1 VTDWGDAERSV
12 RAPRDATEP
21 DTLGDY
27 PTGMLSGVS
36 RSARGAQAYVPQYV
50 RIRDEITRRI
60 EVGEFKQGDRI
71 PSLREMCDE
80 FGVSSITARRA
91 LLDLLNEG
99 IVERRGGLGAF
110 VTGMRRRA
118 RIAVVIIGYSEAAWR
133 QNGGLHGQLVGGI
146 AAAAWEHDALLTI
159 LPVSDPK
166 TAPMAVRQLLH
177 DQPVDGLLFRVAG
190 DVDWR
195 VIDIPAGQSVGAVVI
210 KRVPPGSGVPAVLP
224 DARRAGELAVE
235 HLVALGHRRI
245 GLLTATGVS
254 TDTYRA
260 HKAGF
265 IAALEGHGIRVTREL
280 VSEVRSIFDEDRA
293 AAAQRLLAQ
302 PVAPTAIVCIS
313 DFLALDVYDA
323 AASQGLHIPEDLSVV
338 SFDDME
344 FAQHLTPPLTTVRLS
359 YYDLGQAAA
368 ATLFRVLDGDEV
380 PTIQELPVEL
390 IVRESTAP
398 LRVAQPV

>member
-1 VTDWGDAERSV
+1 MARS
-12 RAPRDATEP
+12 D
-21 DTLGDY
+21 
-27 PTGMLSGVS
+27 
-36 RSARGAQAYVPQYV
+36 RGASAYVPQYV

-60 EVGEFKQGDRI
+60 ETGELAQGERI

-118 RIAVVIIGYSEAAWR
+118 RIAVVIIGYSERAWR
-133 QNGGLHGQLVGGI
+133 LNGGLHGQLVGGI
-146 AAAAWEHDALLTI
+146 ASSTWEHDALLTV
-159 LPVSDPK
+159 LPINDPL
-166 TAPMAVRQLLH
+166 TAPMAIRQLLH

-195 VIDIPAGQSVGAVVI
+195 VIDIPVGQSLGAVVI

-235 HLVALGHRRI
+235 HLVELGHRRI

-265 IAALEGHGIRVTREL
+265 IAALERHGIRVTREL
-280 VSEVRSIFDEDRA
+280 VSEVQSVFDEDRSTA
-293 AAAQRLLAQ
+293 AERLLSLA
-302 PVAPTAIVCIS
+302 VAPTAIVCIT
-313 DFLALDVYDA
+313 DFLALDVYEA
-323 AASQGLHIPEDLSVV
+323 AAKQGLRIPEDLSVV

-344 FAQHLTPPLTTVRLS
+344 FARHLTPPLTTVRLS
-359 YYDLGQAAA
+359 YYDLGHAAA
-368 ATLFRVLDGDEV
+368 ATLFRVLEGDEV

-390 IVRESTAP
+390 VIRESTGPA
-398 LRVAQPV
+398 LVAADVG

>member
-1 VTDWGDAERSV
+1 
-12 RAPRDATEP
+12 
-21 DTLGDY
+21 
-27 PTGMLSGVS
+27 MLASVS
-36 RSARGAQAYVPQYV
+36 RSRRGENAYVPQYV

-60 EVGEFKQGDRI
+60 EAGELQQGERI

-118 RIAVVIIGYSEAAWR
+118 RIAVVIIGYTESAWR
-133 QNGGLHGQLVGGI
+133 QNSGSFGQLVGGI
-146 AAAAWEHDALLTI
+146 ASSMWEHDALLTV
-159 LPVSDPK
+159 LPVNDPM
-166 TAPMAVRQLLH
+166 TAATALRQLLH

-195 VIDIPAGQSVGAVVI
+195 VVDIPAEQEIGAVLI
-210 KRVPPGSGVPAVLP
+210 KRTHPATAVPAVLA
-224 DARRAGELAVE
+224 DARTAGSLAVE

-245 GLLTATGVS
+245 GLLSATAS
-254 TDTYRA
+254 TDTYRD

-265 IAALEGHGIRVTREL
+265 IEALDGHGIRVGREL
-280 VSEVRSIFDEDRA
+280 VTAVNSVFDEDRKVA
-293 AAAQRLLAQ
+293 AARLLELQ
-302 PVAPTAIVCIS
+302 ERPTAIVCGA
-313 DFLALDVYDA
+313 DFLALDVYEVA
-323 AASQGLHIPEDLSVV
+323 AEHGLRIPQDLSVV

-344 FAQHLTPPLTTVRLS
+344 FAQHLQPPLTTVRLS
-359 YYDLGQAAA
+359 YYDLGRAAA
-368 ATLFRVLDGDEV
+368 ATLFRVLEGDEV
-380 PTIQELPVEL
+380 PTVQDISVEL

-398 LRVAQPV
+398 VE

>member
-1 VTDWGDAERSV
+1 MV
-12 RAPRDATEP
+12 RGRAGGSGVRPVPAPRGAVAGP
-21 DTLGDY
+21 GAA
-27 PTGMLSGVS
+27 GMLSSVA
-36 RSARGAQAYVPQYV
+36 RSTRGAQAYVPQYV
-50 RIRDEITRRI
+50 QIRDEISRRI
-60 EVGEFKQGDRI
+60 EAGELRQGDRI

-110 VTGMRRRA
+110 VTGMRRRL
-118 RIAVVIIGYSEAAWR
+118 RIAVVIIGYNESAWR

-146 AAAAWEHDALLTI
+146 ASSAWEHDALLTV
-159 LPVSDPK
+159 LPINDPL
-166 TAPMAVRQLLH
+166 TAPMAIRQLLH
-177 DQPVDGLLFRVAG
+177 DQPVDGLLLRVAG

-195 VIDIPAGQSVGAVVI
+195 LMDIPVGQSVEAVVI
-210 KRVPPGSGVPAVLP
+210 KRVPPDSGVPAVLP

-235 HLVALGHRRI
+235 HLVGLGHRRI

-265 IAALEGHGIRVTREL
+265 IAALERHGIRVRREL
-280 VSEVRSIFDEDRA
+280 VSEVQSIFDDDRRA
-293 AAAQRLLAQ
+293 AAARLLGQ

-313 DFLALDVYDA
+313 DFLALEVYEVA
-323 AASQGLHIPEDLSVV
+323 ADQGLRIPEDLSVV

-359 YYDLGQAAA
+359 YYDLGKAAA
-368 ATLFRVLDGDEV
+368 ATLFRMLEGDEV
-380 PTIQELPVEL
+380 PTVQELPVEL
-390 IVRESTAP
+390 VLRESTAP
-398 LRVAQPV
+398 ARAEASAT

>member
-1 VTDWGDAERSV
+1 MTTQDGTRGPGGARLDE
-12 RAPRDATEP
+12 
-21 DTLGDY
+21 
-27 PTGMLSGVS
+27 
-36 RSARGAQAYVPQYV
+36 RGAVASAAPPTAMLANVTRPRRGPSAYVPQYV

-60 EVGEFKQGDRI
+60 EAGELAQGVRI

-118 RIAVVIIGYSEAAWR
+118 RIAVVIIGYSESAWR
-133 QNGGLHGQLVGGI
+133 QNSGSFGQLVGGI
-146 AAAAWEHDALLTI
+146 ASSMWEHEALLTV
-159 LPVSDPK
+159 LPVNDPM
-166 TAPMAVRQLLH
+166 TASTALRQLLH

-195 VIDIPAGQSVGAVVI
+195 VVDIPAEQGIGAVLI
-210 KRVPPGSGVPAVLP
+210 KRTPPATGVPAVLS
-224 DARRAGELAVE
+224 DARTAGSMAVE

-245 GLLTATGVS
+245 GLLSATAS
-254 TDTYRA
+254 TDTYRD

-265 IAALEGHGIRVTREL
+265 IEALDRHGIRIGREL
-280 VSEVRSIFDEDRA
+280 VSAVTSVFDEDRKVA
-293 AAAQRLLAQ
+293 AERLLGLDER
-302 PVAPTAIVCIS
+302 PTAIVCNA
-313 DFLALDVYDA
+313 DFLALDVYEVA
-323 AASQGLHIPEDLSVV
+323 AAHGLRIPEDLSVV

-344 FAQHLTPPLTTVRLS
+344 FAQHLQPPLTTVRLS
-359 YYDLGQAAA
+359 YYDLGRAAA
-368 ATLFRVLDGDEV
+368 TTLFRVLEGDEV
-380 PTIQELPVEL
+380 PTVQEIPVEL

-398 LRVAQPV
+398 LE

>member
-1 VTDWGDAERSV
+1 MPRS
-12 RAPRDATEP
+12 T
-21 DTLGDY
+21 Y

-36 RSARGAQAYVPQYV
+36 RSTRSAQAYVPQYV
-50 RIRDEITRRI
+50 RIRDEISRRI
-60 EVGEFKQGDRI
+60 EAGELRQGDRI

-118 RIAVVIIGYSEAAWR
+118 RIAVVIIGYSESAWR

-146 AAAAWEHDALLTI
+146 ASSAWEHDALLTI
-159 LPVSDPK
+159 LPVSDPL

-195 VIDIPAGQSVGAVVI
+195 VIDIPVGQSVGAVVI

-235 HLVALGHRRI
+235 HLIELGHRRI

-265 IAALEGHGIRVTREL
+265 IAALEGHGIRVTRDL
-280 VSEVRSIFDEDRA
+280 VSEVRSIFDEDRG

-302 PVAPTAIVCIS
+302 PLAPTAVVCIS
-313 DFLALDVYDA
+313 DFLALDVYEA
-323 AASQGLHIPEDLSVV
+323 AAEQGLRIPDDLSVV

-359 YYDLGQAAA
+359 YYDLGHAAA
-368 ATLFRVLDGDEV
+368 ATLFRVLEGDEV

-390 IVRESTAP
+390 IVRESTAAVK
-398 LRVAQPV
+398 VAQPA